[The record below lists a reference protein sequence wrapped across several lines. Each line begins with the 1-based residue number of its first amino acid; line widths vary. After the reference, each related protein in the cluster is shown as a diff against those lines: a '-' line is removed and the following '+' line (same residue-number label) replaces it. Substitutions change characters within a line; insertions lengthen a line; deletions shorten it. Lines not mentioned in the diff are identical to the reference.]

1 MSQGHL
7 IANQAAAVVSA
18 FNNTAVLEQR
28 NKIIQTRLWVMTE
41 TLIPKTLAS
50 SSLLSADSYNSVP
63 GRIQQWIPVWLS
75 KSK

>member
-1 MSQGHL
+1 
-7 IANQAAAVVSA
+7 
-18 FNNTAVLEQR
+18 
-28 NKIIQTRLWVMTE
+28 MTE

-63 GRIQQWIPVWLS
+63 GQIQWIPVWLS